1 MDHHYREFMKG
12 GEITYVGRVDSVYTY
27 PGHNRMKL
35 SWKKSTDPSVR
46 YTMLYW
52 SYQGI
57 IDSLKIPV
65 EQHTVVD
72 TASATIDNLE
82 EGDYVFNLRNLDD
95 NGNRSLNVEKTGKVY
110 GASYLSY
117 IIPTTLLS
125 AVYSDNQLQFRWQ
138 LNGDPTSLGTEI
150 RYTSNSGVPSVYFVE
165 PEMLEVAIADVDFN
179 EPIRYTTLYKPDTLA
194 IDTFYTPLQDVVLK
208 KSQLYNTIRND
219 DF

>member
-1 MDHHYREFMKG
+1 MRQYISNIVIALLFLSTACTKMDHHYREFMKG

-110 GASYLSY
+110 GASYLS
-117 IIPTTLLS
+117 
-125 AVYSDNQLQFRWQ
+125 
-138 LNGDPTSLGTEI
+138 
-150 RYTSNSGVPSVYFVE
+150 
-165 PEMLEVAIADVDFN
+165 
-179 EPIRYTTLYKPDTLA
+179 
-194 IDTFYTPLQDVVLK
+194 
-208 KSQLYNTIRND
+208 
-219 DF
+219 